1 MRRMWVLLLLVP
13 ALAQGGPPRTPALPP
28 EEVLG
33 IVGRHLGRTEEVYKF
48 SFGHRPREG
57 VWVYEVRLAGA
68 EVWVEAGSRRVIL
81 FRPRGIPRHLA
92 EPHLPF
98 AQALALV
105 RSRYGEPWHLELKPK
120 PREGLLVWEARGPF
134 GEAWLEAATGKEVFR
149 R

>member
-1 MRRMWVLLLLVP
+1 MRAVAWLLLLLWP
-13 ALAQGGPPRTPALPP
+13 ALAQGPRLPPLSP

-33 IVGRHLGRTEEVYKF
+33 KVAAYLGQAEGVYKF
-48 SFGHRPREG
+48 QFRHRPREG
-57 VWVYEVRLAGA
+57 LWVYEVRLPGA

-98 AQALALV
+98 QEVLARV
-105 RSRYGEPWHLELKPK
+105 RSRYGEPWHLELKPR
-120 PREGLLVWEARGPF
+120 PREGLLVWEVQGPF
-134 GEAWLEAATGKEVFR
+134 GEVWLEAATGREVFR